1 MNPQPSTASV
11 TDVANGVHPARVIDE
26 SDLTPE
32 LIERVGKLSRGGL
45 IKLSALIDTNL
56 GDGES
61 IDTSAPP
68 PPLREEILRRLNSVL
83 DGTSE
88 SHTVEETS
96 AYLRSRAW
104 REGQS

>member
-1 MNPQPSTASV
+1 MNPQTSTE
-11 TDVANGVHPARVIDE
+11 PVIDE
-26 SDLTPE
+26 GDLTPE

-45 IKLSALIDTNL
+45 IKLSELIDSSL

-61 IDTSAPP
+61 IDTGAPTP
-68 PPLREEILRRLNSVL
+68 PSREEIQRRLNAVL

-88 SHTVEETS
+88 AYTVEETS

>member
-1 MNPQPSTASV
+1 MNTQTST
-11 TDVANGVHPARVIDE
+11 GPVIDE
-26 SDLTPE
+26 GDLTPE
-32 LIERVGKLSRGGL
+32 LIERVSKLSRGGL

-56 GDGES
+56 GDAES
-61 IDTSAPP
+61 IDTGAPP
-68 PPLREEILRRLNSVL
+68 QPSRAEIQRRLNAVL

-88 SHTVEETS
+88 TYTVEETS

>member
-1 MNPQPSTASV
+1 MNPQTSTE
-11 TDVANGVHPARVIDE
+11 PVIDE
-26 SDLTPE
+26 GDLTPE

-45 IKLSALIDTNL
+45 IKLSALIDASL
-56 GDGES
+56 DGGDPTAAG
-61 IDTSAPP
+61 APP
-68 PPLREEILRRLNSVL
+68 PPSREEIQRRLNAVL

-88 SHTVEETS
+88 AYTVEETS

>member
-1 MNPQPSTASV
+1 MNRQTSTE
-11 TDVANGVHPARVIDE
+11 PVIDK

-32 LIERVGKLSRGGL
+32 LIERVGMLSRGGL
-45 IKLSALIDTNL
+45 IKLSELIDTSL
-56 GDGES
+56 DDGDS
-61 IDTSAPP
+61 SDTSVPP
-68 PPLREEILRRLNSVL
+68 PPSRAEIQRRLNAVL

-88 SHTVEETS
+88 TYTVEETS